1 MITVSIEVTFDCEKP
16 KIQIEKHRNSKIL
29 FIENL
34 AKITNIYC
42 PAKVLLIDINGII
55 HWKYLLK
62 NKAQTP
68 YLQSKDGILFVLEEI
83 NIAEKHSV
91 SLCFMVIF
99 SER

>member
-42 PAKVLLIDINGII
+42 PAKVLLIDINVVID
-55 HWKYLLK
+55 WKYLLEK
-62 NKAQTP
+62 MLK
-68 YLQSKDGILFVLEEI
+68 LSILTQRLEFFYTR
-83 NIAEKHSV
+83 K
-91 SLCFMVIF
+91 
-99 SER
+99 

>member
-42 PAKVLLIDINGII
+42 PAKVLLIDINWII

-62 NKAQTP
+62 NKTQTLH
-68 YLQSKDGILFVLEEI
+68 LQSKDGILFVLEEN

-91 SLCFMVIF
+91 SICFMVIF

>member
-1 MITVSIEVTFDCEKP
+1 MITVSIEVIFDCEKP
-16 KIQIEKHRNSKIL
+16 KIQIEKHKNNKIL

-62 NKAQTP
+62 NKAQTLH
-68 YLQSKDGILFVLEEI
+68 LQSKDGILFVLEEI

-91 SLCFMVIF
+91 SICFTVIF